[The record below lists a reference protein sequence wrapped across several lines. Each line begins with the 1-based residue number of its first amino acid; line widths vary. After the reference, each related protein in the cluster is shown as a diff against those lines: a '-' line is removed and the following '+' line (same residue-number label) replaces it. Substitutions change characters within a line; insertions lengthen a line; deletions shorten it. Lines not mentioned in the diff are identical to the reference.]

1 MKGKPTCRILLFRHG
16 ETANFKEVCFNGHY
30 DVELSEKGEKQF
42 QHWAEILK
50 QENFKAIY
58 SSDLKRTRNSAQFIA
73 KEHGLEPVSYPE
85 LRELSFGTWEGMSFS
100 EVEAAYPGQMKVRME
115 SVTTFQADE
124 GETYSQL
131 QTRVIPKF
139 EEIVAR
145 HLNDQIV
152 MVCHG
157 GVNRVILSH
166 LLGIPMDKIFRIHQ
180 DYAALNIIQY
190 YENEPIVE
198 YIGNAELFTSQKKGK
213 KTPIQ

>member
-1 MKGKPTCRILLFRHG
+1 MKGKPACRILLFRHG
-16 ETANFKEVCFNGHY
+16 ETANSKEVCFNGHF
-30 DVELSEKGEKQF
+30 DVGLSQRGQQQF

-50 QENFKAIY
+50 QENLKAIY
-58 SSDLKRTRNSAQFIA
+58 SSDLKRTRNSAEFIA

-85 LRELSFGTWEGMSFS
+85 LRELSFGTWEGMSIS
-100 EVEAAYPGQMKVRME
+100 EVEAAYPGEMKVRME
-115 SVTTFQADE
+115 SVTSFQADG
-124 GETYSQL
+124 GETYPQL
-131 QTRVIPKF
+131 QARVIPKF

-145 HLNDQIV
+145 HHNDQIV

-198 YIGNAELFTSQKKGK
+198 YIGNAELITSQNQEK
-213 KTPIQ
+213 KTAIQ